1 MNAQDGWL
9 PRLNDGLR
17 IQRVEG
23 ESILVDTASERVH
36 QLNEVGTSILD
47 RCDGT
52 RTVRRIVA
60 DIIEQYDV
68 PDATATRDATEP
80 LDTMK
85 TLGIVV

>member
-1 MNAQDGWL
+1 MNAQVGWL

-17 IQRVEG
+17 IQRVAG
-23 ESILVDTASERVH
+23 ESILLDAASERVH
-36 QLNEVGTSILD
+36 QLNEVGTFILD

-52 RTVRRIVA
+52 RTVGRIVA
-60 DIIEQYDV
+60 EVVEHYDV
-68 PDATATRDATEP
+68 PDATATRDATEL

>member
-1 MNAQDGWL
+1 MNAHDGWQ

-17 IQRVEG
+17 IQRVDG
-23 ESILVDTASERVH
+23 ESILLDTGSERVH
-36 QLNEVGTSILD
+36 QLNEVGTFILD

-52 RTVRRIVA
+52 RTVRHIVT

-80 LDTMK
+80 LDTMN